1 MENRLNDYLKYL
13 KTPLEIVEKYKNQ
26 IQPGWSFMDSELR
39 QVSHKY
45 PKLEN
50 VNYEQRKN
58 INSWTDS
65 EFEDSEENQ
74 NIFEQEIANDYE
86 YHNKDIKRDKTNIKE
101 NKLCYMSLSA
111 ERKLNSNQDSDT
123 SEDGNKGDWLD
134 TKYLRNAR
142 CRDDYD
148 GAVTAEVMEHAA
160 AYFEILL
167 EYSKSETNDILNV
180 FFFFK
185 HICSDCKVCHV
196 KAGKIIGDCRA
207 ARNSLERNESSIIW
221 LEMNFLMHEF
231 IKSNSIPLHIVD
243 QYRINGPIRSSP
255 LHKLKWSE
263 NGYWSVKDGV

>member
-1 MENRLNDYLKYL
+1 M
-13 KTPLEIVEKYKNQ
+13 T
-26 IQPGWSFMDSELR
+26 
-39 QVSHKY
+39 
-45 PKLEN
+45 
-50 VNYEQRKN
+50 
-58 INSWTDS
+58 
-65 EFEDSEENQ
+65 
-74 NIFEQEIANDYE
+74 
-86 YHNKDIKRDKTNIKE
+86 
-101 NKLCYMSLSA
+101 LSA

-180 FFFFK
+180 FFFFN

-207 ARNSLERNESSIIW
+207 ARNSLERNESAIIR

-231 IKSNSIPLHIVD
+231 IKNNSIPSHIVD
-243 QYRINGPIRSSP
+243 QYCINGPIRSSP